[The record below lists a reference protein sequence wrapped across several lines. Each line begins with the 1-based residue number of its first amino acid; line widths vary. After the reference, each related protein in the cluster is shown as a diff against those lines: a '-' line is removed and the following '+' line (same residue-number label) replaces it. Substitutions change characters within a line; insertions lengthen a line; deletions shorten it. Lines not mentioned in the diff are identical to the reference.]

1 MTKKIVNIYHETKVG
16 TKNSSFEGESRSEY
30 RAMVGPTNHGLN
42 KTLKDLASTLNHFS
56 EEGEDVAI
64 INAIHQDVG
73 DIEFK
78 YTNKYF
84 NRPLNDQE
92 MKDLTKLLGF
102 DSQ

>member
-1 MTKKIVNIYHETKVG
+1 MKLRLEQKIQVLKVNQDQNIGQWLVLLT
-16 TKNSSFEGESRSEY
+16 
-30 RAMVGPTNHGLN
+30 MV
-42 KTLKDLASTLNHFS
+42 
-56 EEGEDVAI
+56 
-64 INAIHQDVG
+64 HQDVG